1 MRVRFRALCLL
12 SAFVFSSLPCFSQQ
26 RPLLTERAR
35 TVEDG
40 HVLFDVG
47 FEFLQDAVF
56 PFSGLKG
63 DLTNA
68 GVIGARFGMGSRVEV
83 QMLGTV
89 RQFLNINQR
98 FDAPGSG
105 DLNVSGNS
113 TSDFG
118 NLNLATKV
126 KLISGQQGR
135 LVIASRFGVE
145 LPNTSNQK
153 ELGTD
158 ETNFF
163 TQLLVE
169 KRLNRVDL
177 IWNVGLA
184 ILGDPEDAGAQDDLL
199 TYGFAIVAEATPRLN
214 LLAEIKWQDRPVRN
228 WDRGASQGPSWDSI
242 RSQRPGLGSGRI
254 LGPRRYRPQHRNH
267 RGPFQD
273 FQALVLGSGFW
284 VLGSGF

>member
-1 MRVRFRALCLL
+1 MRVRVRTLWFLL
-12 SAFVFSSLPCFSQQ
+12 TFVFCGFPCFSQQ

-35 TVEDG
+35 TVEEG
-40 HVLFDVG
+40 HFLFDVG

-56 PFSGLKG
+56 RLSGLKG

-68 GVIGARFGMGSRVEV
+68 SVIGVRFGMGSRVEV

-89 RQFLNINQR
+89 RQFLNINER

-153 ELGTD
+153 GLGTD

-169 KRLNRVDL
+169 KRLKRVDL
-177 IWNVGLA
+177 IGNVGLA

-199 TYGFAIVAEATPRLN
+199 TYGFAVVAEATPRLN
-214 LLAEIKWQDRPVRN
+214 LLVEINGRT
-228 WDRGASQGPSWDSI
+228 GPSGIGTEEQSRIRAGIQFEAGGLVWD
-242 RSQRPGLGSGRI
+242 L
-254 LGPRRYRPQHRNH
+254 
-267 RGPFQD
+267 
-273 FQALVLGSGFW
+273 AGFW
-284 VLGSGF
+284 GLEDTDPNTGIIVGLSKTFKLWF

>member
-1 MRVRFRALCLL
+1 MRVRLRALCLL
-12 SAFVFSSLPCFSQQ
+12 STCVFSSFPCFSQQ

-35 TVEDG
+35 TVEEG
-40 HVLFDVG
+40 HLLFDVG

-56 PFSGLKG
+56 PLSGLKG
-63 DLTNA
+63 GLTNV
-68 GVIGARFGMGSRVEV
+68 GVIGTRFGMGNRVEV
-83 QMLGTV
+83 QMLWTV
-89 RQFLNINQR
+89 RQFLNINER

-105 DLNVSGNS
+105 YLNVSGNS

-126 KLISGQQGR
+126 KLISAQQGS

-153 ELGTD
+153 GLGTD
-158 ETNFF
+158 ETDFF

-177 IWNVGLA
+177 IGNVGLA

-199 TYGFAIVAEATPRLN
+199 TYGFAVVAKATPRLN
-214 LLAEIKWQDRPVRN
+214 LLVEINGSTGPGGIGTEEQSRIRAGIQFEACSLT
-228 WDRGASQGPSWDSI
+228 WD
-242 RSQRPGLGSGRI
+242 L
-254 LGPRRYRPQHRNH
+254 
-267 RGPFQD
+267 
-273 FQALVLGSGFW
+273 SGFW
-284 VLGSGF
+284 GLLDTDPDTGIIVGLSKTFKLPLP

>member
-1 MRVRFRALCLL
+1 MRLRIRALWLISALL
-12 SAFVFSSLPCFSQQ
+12 FSSFSGFSQQ

-68 GVIGARFGMGSRVEV
+68 AVIGTRFGMGSRVEV
-83 QMLGTV
+83 QMLWTV
-89 RQFLNINQR
+89 RQFLNINER

-105 DLNVSGNS
+105 KLSLQGNS

-118 NLNLATKV
+118 NLNMATKV

-153 ELGTD
+153 GLGTD

-169 KRLNRVDL
+169 KQLNRVDL
-177 IWNVGLA
+177 IGNVGLA
-184 ILGDPEDAGAQDDLL
+184 ILGDPVDAGAQDDFL
-199 TYGFAIVAEATPRLN
+199 TYGFAVVAEATPRLN
-214 LLAEIKWQDRPVRN
+214 LLAEINGRN
-228 WDRGASQGPSWDSI
+228 GPSGIRIEEQSRIRAGIQFEAGGVTWD
-242 RSQRPGLGSGRI
+242 L
-254 LGPRRYRPQHRNH
+254 
-267 RGPFQD
+267 
-273 FQALVLGSGFW
+273 AGFW
-284 VLGSGF
+284 GLENTDPNTGIIVGLSKTFKLPFP

>member
-1 MRVRFRALCLL
+1 MQLRIRAPWLISALL
-12 SAFVFSSLPCFSQQ
+12 FWSFSGFSQQ

-40 HVLFDVG
+40 HLLFDVG
-47 FEFLQDAVF
+47 FELLQDAVF

-63 DLTNA
+63 ALTNA

-89 RQFLNINQR
+89 RQFLNINER

-113 TSDFG
+113 TDDFG
-118 NLNLATKV
+118 NLNMATKV

-153 ELGTD
+153 GLGTD

-177 IWNVGLA
+177 IGNLGLA

-199 TYGFAIVAEATPRLN
+199 TYGFAVVAEATPRLN
-214 LLAEIKWQDRPVRN
+214 LVAEINGRT
-228 WDRGASQGPSWDSI
+228 GPSGIGTEKQSWVRAGIQFEAGGVTWD
-242 RSQRPGLGSGRI
+242 L
-254 LGPRRYRPQHRNH
+254 
-267 RGPFQD
+267 
-273 FQALVLGSGFW
+273 AGFW
-284 VLGSGF
+284 GLEDTDPNTGIIVGLSKTFKLP